1 MLKLK
6 DNVLYSVDKCFRAY
20 HQYAQAQVKKAGYNI
35 TIDQW
40 LLLKNVSEH
49 PGITQNEIANLVFK
63 DNASVTRIIQILVK
77 DGYLKR
83 EAHPND
89 RRRFLLNLTESGTK
103 ITVDVNEIAIS
114 NRAAAL
120 KGVDDAQI
128 AVLREV
134 LDKVIGNCRK
144 PGI

>member
-20 HQYAQAQVKKAGYNI
+20 HQYAQGQVKKAGYNI

-77 DGYLKR
+77 DGYIKR